1 MHNFILFSDPVGVAV
16 KTRWEGPEKVM
27 DALPMI
33 SVLILLF
40 ATVLIGEIIK
50 LKKEVRKLTK
60 RTKHLNNEIKALKE
74 KSSKE

>member
-1 MHNFILFSDPVGVAV
+1 
-16 KTRWEGPEKVM
+16 M
-27 DALPMI
+27 DVLPMI

-40 ATVLIGEIIK
+40 ATVFIGEIIK